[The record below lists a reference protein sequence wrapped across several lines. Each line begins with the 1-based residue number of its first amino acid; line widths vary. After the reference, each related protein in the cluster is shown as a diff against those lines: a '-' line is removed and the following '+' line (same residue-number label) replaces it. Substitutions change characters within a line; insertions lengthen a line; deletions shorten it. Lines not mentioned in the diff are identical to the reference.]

1 MSSRARPR
9 FSYAWLTGGL
19 LLAAT
24 VFRLWYSTQ
33 LELVGDE
40 AYYWLWSRH
49 PDFSY
54 LDKGPVVAWA
64 ISAGTALFGPTV
76 FGVRFFAVLAAAG
89 TGVGL
94 FLLARRLFSARVGF
108 WTVVLAL
115 VTPLFAVGT
124 TLMTIDTLH
133 VFFWTWAA
141 LAFWRA
147 KDGQHPGPW
156 ALTGVLVGLSM
167 LSKYTGLTELLSFA
181 IFCVWHAPSRGH
193 LRGPTFWVMVGVVL
207 LCLVPTVAWNQ
218 SHGWPTT
225 RWLVH
230 RGDLDEAAHFR
241 PLGALVFLGQQ
252 AGVISPLLF
261 LGLLVAAGWPS
272 PSLSRLPRAE
282 TGYALALFVPLFT
295 LYVVLSFQRAGQANW
310 TAAAYAGGLILLAAR
325 WDEPAHSRGWAR
337 GLSLAALALA
347 AIETAA
353 LHDTRWLHLPAGKD
367 PLDRARGSRDL
378 AAQIARMQD
387 ETGARVVIAN
397 KYQTAA
403 LLSFYLPG
411 QPATFLPV
419 SSAPLNQLVLWPTYR
434 QVHPDGD
441 ALLVC
446 DKPRVSSSLKQDFPS
461 VELARTVDSREA
473 GRVVKRFYVYLCR
486 RRLPADPTGPAAA
499 AAVTTV
505 P

>member
-1 MSSRARPR
+1 MSGARPR
-9 FSYAWLTGGL
+9 FSYAWLTVGL

-24 VFRLWYSTQ
+24 AFRLWFSTQ

-54 LDKGPVVAWA
+54 LDKGPIIAWA

-76 FGVRFFAVLAAAG
+76 FGVRFFAVLVAAG
-89 TGVGL
+89 TGAGL

-115 VTPLFAVGT
+115 VTPLFAVGA

-147 KDGQHPGPW
+147 KDGPRLGPW
-156 ALTGVLVGLSM
+156 ALTGGLVGLSV
-167 LSKYTGLTELLSFA
+167 LSKYTGLMELLSFA
-181 IFCVWHAPSRGH
+181 TFCAWHAPSRRH
-193 LRGPTFWVMVGVVL
+193 LRGPTFWVMAGVAL
-207 LCLVPTVAWNQ
+207 LCLVPTVVWNQ

-272 PSLSRLPRAE
+272 SHPRLPRAE
-282 TGYALALFVPLFT
+282 AGYALTLFLPLFT

-310 TAAAYAGGLILLAAR
+310 AAAAYAGGLILLAAR
-325 WDEPAHSRGWAR
+325 WDGPAHSRRWAR
-337 GLSLAALALA
+337 GLALAALAVA
-347 AIETAA
+347 AIETTA

-378 AAQIARMQD
+378 AAQVARMQG
-387 ETGARVVIAN
+387 ETGARFVIAN

-419 SSAPLNQLVLWPTYR
+419 SDAPLNQIALWPTYR
-434 QVHPDGD
+434 QAHPDGD
-441 ALLVC
+441 ALLVS
-446 DKPRVSSSLKQDFPS
+446 DKLRLPASLEEDFS
-461 VELARTVDSREA
+461 NVEPARTVDTRDA
-473 GRVVKRFYVYLCR
+473 GRMVRRFYVYLCR
-486 RRLPADPTGPAAA
+486 RRPPAAPAAA
-499 AAVTTV
+499 NVTTA